1 MAESPEPGS
10 TRQIALE
17 VLLPFCL
24 IRIKALETKV
34 AGQQTQLNELW
45 PLQRTFL
52 AESQELEQLRDAQYE
67 LEERLSTEV
76 SALSDHMTTLERCI
90 EENDAK
96 LNSVQT
102 SVLQGRIEALS
113 ALDECLEGRSRQ
125 CSKKD
130 INEVANKGGEGDN
143 FSSAGG
149 QDGLATTASPP
160 RESRDDSYSEAA
172 LLRSC
177 CESMLEQQR
186 RADAILEVLR
196 GRIVAEAAAV
206 EERCAALEQWVE
218 DRLLGRLEVDGE
230 PLPPVEVDIC
240 RGAPQQRLT
249 MHLDMRR
256 VHRDEFDDDVG
267 EAERPVPI
275 PKSSR
280 RPCVSLRYHGR
291 STARVSKI

>member
-1 MAESPEPGS
+1 MAESPTPGS
-10 TRQIALE
+10 RQIALE
-17 VLLPFCL
+17 LLLPFCL
-24 IRIKALETKV
+24 LRIKALETKV

-76 SALSDHMTTLERCI
+76 SALSDHMATLERCI

-96 LNSVQT
+96 LNTVQT

-125 CSKKD
+125 CSKRAA
-130 INEVANKGGEGDN
+130 NEGCEGDDV
-143 FSSAGG
+143 SRRGDEDS
-149 QDGLATTASPP
+149 LARAVSPC
-160 RESRDDSYSEAA
+160 RDSRDDSYSEAA

-186 RADAILEVLR
+186 RADAMLEVLR
-196 GRIVAEAAAV
+196 GRIVAEAHAV
-206 EERCAALEQWVE
+206 DERCAAIEQWVE
-218 DRLLGRLEVDGE
+218 ERLLGRFGDEVEGKA
-230 PLPPVEVDIC
+230 LLPVEVDDC
-240 RGAPQQRLT
+240 DCAPQQRLP

-280 RPCVSLRYHGR
+280 RPCVSSRFHVR
-291 STARVSKI
+291 SRVSKI

>member
-90 EENDAK
+90 EENDAR

-125 CSKKD
+125 CGKKD
-130 INEVANKGGEGDN
+130 VTEGGEGDN
-143 FSSAGG
+143 FSTAGG
-149 QDGLATTASPP
+149 KDGLATAASPP
-160 RESRDDSYSEAA
+160 RDCRDDSYSEAA

-186 RADAILEVLR
+186 RADAMLEVLR
-196 GRIVAEAAAV
+196 GRIATAV

-218 DRLLGRLEVDGE
+218 DRMLGRFGDEVDGN

-240 RGAPQQRLT
+240 GGAPQQRLT